1 MPAHGGYPERPRAQC
16 GARPHKAAERRVAKR
31 RAKLRVVSS
40 GPRLGPVSRES
51 SAPLR
56 AHGPE
61 GGGGAGPSGVGRGPS
76 IWAPGGMLG
85 GSEADDDVV
94 FLGERGA
101 AGVVDDDCR
110 VLPEGPAPLRASE
123 GAQQERRK
131 RGAGEAPRSL
141 FCVECGSGPF
151 KDAARLRVHCVS
163 RCKKRTRPPSRA
175 RAPSAQKSSYGA
187 PNTRKASPPP
197 PRVWARIRSGRGNR
211 PLCAR
216 ARRSAPSTVPPAWA
230 RRSRCPRSHCT

>member
-1 MPAHGGYPERPRAQC
+1 MARGAAKGAARVRERGTAFTGTRWEEVLPVREDR
-16 GARPHKAAERRVAKR
+16 RPTRVA
-31 RAKLRVVSS
+31 
-40 GPRLGPVSRES
+40 G
-51 SAPLR
+51 
-56 AHGPE
+56 
-61 GGGGAGPSGVGRGPS
+61 
-76 IWAPGGMLG
+76 PGG
-85 GSEADDDVV
+85 
-94 FLGERGA
+94 RGA

-131 RGAGEAPRSL
+131 RGAGEAPRPL

-175 RAPSAQKSSYGA
+175 RAPSEQKSSYGA

-197 PRVWARIRSGRGNR
+197 PRVWATVADMWRSK
-211 PLCAR
+211 AR
-216 ARRSAPSTVPPAWA
+216 AQAPVGGAEPAA
-230 RRSRCPRSHCT
+230 AAEQASSQ